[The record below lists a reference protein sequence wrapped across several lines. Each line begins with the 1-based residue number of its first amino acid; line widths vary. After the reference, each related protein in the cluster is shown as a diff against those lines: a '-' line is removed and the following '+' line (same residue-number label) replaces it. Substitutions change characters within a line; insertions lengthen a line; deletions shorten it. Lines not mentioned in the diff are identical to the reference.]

1 MPFTIKYDVS
11 CRFLVDVLPQSEEVP
26 SILNLHLLNHF
37 QLNTADLCSSLFPL
51 ALHLATD
58 THPYFPKPSSPSPNS
73 RKLLGST
80 RFPRSVP
87 QSGNPLQ
94 VVNRGKCGA
103 HHFCFPSLRDHCPSL
118 SEVQCLESHC
128 LTYFIFFDYFRKE
141 VKSSILVGSRHLCLN
156 FHSFTLVSNESHSCL
171 PYQWSSWPWHL
182 LSPFVSLD
190 WLKKNYGLG
199 IRNI

>member
-37 QLNTADLCSSLFPL
+37 QLNTADLSSLWHSTFQLIPTL
-51 ALHLATD
+51 ISLNPHLHL
-58 THPYFPKPSSPSPNS
+58 PNS

-80 RFPRSVP
+80 RFPLSVP

-141 VKSSILVGSRHLCLN
+141 VKSSILVGSKHLCLN
-156 FHSFTLVSNESHSCL
+156 FYSFTLVSNESHSCL
-171 PYQWSSWPWHL
+171 PYRWSFWPWHL